1 MTEPNKPAALA
12 LVVDDDELMRLL
24 VREALESEGLRVE
37 EAADGRAALEVFA
50 RAKPDI
56 VLLDVNMPVMD
67 GFECCGKL
75 RAAPGGERV
84 PVLILT
90 GQDDDGSIER
100 AYEAGATDF
109 MPKPLHW
116 KILAH
121 RVRYLLRTS
130 RSIEDLARSE
140 ASLAVAQELAHVGS
154 WERRPET
161 GELYWSGEIYRILG
175 LDPKR
180 DQPSFEKFLQRIPE
194 EERAWLISAYA
205 ELQEKGGKYELE
217 HHVVS
222 PDGSLRA
229 IYQRAEVFK
238 DEHGRTVL
246 IHGTLQDVTER
257 KQIETRIR
265 TLAYFDNLTGLP
277 NRLQFKEHLGRA
289 IRRAEREH
297 SQLAVM
303 FLDLDRF
310 KQINDSL
317 GHQVGDQLLKA
328 VAVRINSCLRGG
340 DEVGRNSDDG
350 VSMARLGG
358 DEFTVLLTGL
368 AHAEDAAKVAQRV
381 VAELARTYSI
391 EGHELFVTASL
402 GIATYP
408 ADGRDVDTLL
418 KNADAAMYNA
428 KDLGRNNYKFYSR
441 ELNERA
447 VERLALERDLHRAL
461 ERGELFLH
469 YQPQV
474 DVASGSVAGGEAL
487 LRWSHPQRGLVP
499 PAAFIPLAEQTGL
512 ILPIGEWVLGQ
523 ACRQATAWS
532 AAGAGAL
539 KMWVNVSGIQ
549 FRDRRLVGAVKTA
562 LARSGLDP
570 KRLVIEVTESI
581 MMEDREATLAILRE
595 LKALGIGVAVDDF
608 GTGYSSLAYLKRFPL
623 DTLKIDGSFVR
634 DLDAAAERDGAIV
647 SAIIAMGE
655 SLGLGVLAEGVET
668 RQQAAR
674 LHEMGCNVMQGF
686 LFSRPVPAEEV
697 PALVKSLGAVARAS
711 VAGKLALAAG

>member
-24 VREALESEGLRVE
+24 VREALEPEGLRVE
-37 EAADGRAALEVFA
+37 EAADGRAALEAFA
-50 RAKPDI
+50 RVKPDI

-109 MPKPLHW
+109 MPKPLNW

-121 RVRYLLRTS
+121 RVRYLLRAS
-130 RSIEDLARSE
+130 HVVEDLTRSE
-140 ASLAVAQELAHVGS
+140 ASLAFAQSLARVGN
-154 WERRPET
+154 WEWRPDT
-161 GELYWSGEIYRILG
+161 GAVYWSDEVYRILG
-175 LDPKR
+175 LDPGR
-180 DQPSFEKFLQRIPE
+180 DTASLQTALERVPE
-194 EERAWLISAYA
+194 NEREQVAAAFGALLKQG
-205 ELQEKGGKYELE
+205 EVRNLE
-217 HHVVS
+217 HRIAR
-222 PDGSLRA
+222 PDGSERIVLTNAEAVLDGAGRA
-229 IYQRAEVFK
+229 
-238 DEHGRTVL
+238 VL
-246 IHGTLQDVTER
+246 VRGTAQDVTER
-257 KQIETRIR
+257 KQIETQIR
-265 TLAYFDNLTGLP
+265 TLAYYDSLTGLP
-277 NRLQFKEHLGRA
+277 NRLQFKEYLGRA

-297 SQLAVM
+297 AQLAVM

-317 GHQVGDQLLKA
+317 GHPVGDQLLKA
-328 VAVRINSCLRGG
+328 VAGRLNSCLRGG
-340 DEVGRNSDDG
+340 DEVGRNSEDG

-381 VAELARTYSI
+381 VAELARSYSI
-391 EGHELFVTASL
+391 GGHELFVTASL

-447 VERLALERDLHRAL
+447 LERLALERDLHRAL

-474 DVASGSVAGGEAL
+474 DVASGSVAGVEAL
-487 LRWSHPQRGLVP
+487 LRWNHLQRGPVP

-512 ILPIGEWVLGQ
+512 IVPIGEWVLGE

-570 KRLVIEVTESI
+570 RQLVIEVTESI

-595 LKALGIGVAVDDF
+595 LKALGIGVAIDDF

-668 RQQAAR
+668 REQASR
-674 LHEMGCNVMQGF
+674 LLQLGCSQMQGF
-686 LFSRPVPAEEV
+686 LFSRAVAAEEI
-697 PALVKSLGAVARAS
+697 PALVASLGAAARAS
-711 VAGKLALAAG
+711 VLCRPMLAVG